1 MARGGF
7 MLDTNT
13 VSALVRR
20 PHPRLDERFRAVQP
34 ALLCISAITEG
45 ELRFGLA
52 KRPFAIRL
60 ARTVNA
66 FIEGIDVQPFDSTA
80 ATRYGDLRAALEAAG
95 TPLAYLDTLIAAHA
109 LTEEAVLVTHDGA
122 FSRVP
127 GLIVEDWLAA

>member
-20 PHPRLDERFRAVQP
+20 PHPQLDARFRAVPP

-52 KRPFAIRL
+52 KRPDATRL

-66 FIEGIDVQPFDSTA
+66 FLKGMDIQPFDSA
-80 ATRYGDLRAALEAAG
+80 AAARYGDVRAALEAAG
-95 TPLAYLDTLIAAHA
+95 TPLAHLDTLIAAHA
-109 LTEEAVLVTHDGA
+109 LAEEAILVTHDGA
-122 FSRVP
+122 FARAP
-127 GLIVEDWLAA
+127 GLTVEDWLAA